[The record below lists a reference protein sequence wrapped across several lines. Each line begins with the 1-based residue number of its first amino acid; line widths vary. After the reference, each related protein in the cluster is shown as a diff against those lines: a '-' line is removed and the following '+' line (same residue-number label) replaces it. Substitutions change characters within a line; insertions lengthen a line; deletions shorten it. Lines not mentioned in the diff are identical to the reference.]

1 MQNPLQV
8 ILTFLHLQ
16 VQFSCFCRTSVT
28 LTLLN
33 LLKGSR
39 GATPDLSSKQG
50 RQQWEKLVCES
61 AISSVLRV
69 RNTLNI
75 SGNKTTSIF
84 IFPPPACFQDLQ
96 RKLDRAVESIR
107 ADDGLAGS
115 PLMNLL
121 HGDPG
126 KMLSLPSN
134 CPTHCSS
141 FWTFPEIMTVQ
152 RFSQLV
158 DTAPGRTALPLLSMF
173 LKKVPGHSG
182 GIEPV
187 CEVWC

>member
-1 MQNPLQV
+1 M
-8 ILTFLHLQ
+8 
-16 VQFSCFCRTSVT
+16 T

-39 GATPDLSSKQG
+39 GARPDLSSKQG
-50 RQQWEKLVCES
+50 RQRWEKLVCES
-61 AISSVLRV
+61 AISSVLQV
-69 RNTLNI
+69 RNTLNTFKI

-96 RKLDRAVESIR
+96 RKLDQAVDRIR

-158 DTAPGRTALPLLSMF
+158 DTAPGHIDLSLLSMF